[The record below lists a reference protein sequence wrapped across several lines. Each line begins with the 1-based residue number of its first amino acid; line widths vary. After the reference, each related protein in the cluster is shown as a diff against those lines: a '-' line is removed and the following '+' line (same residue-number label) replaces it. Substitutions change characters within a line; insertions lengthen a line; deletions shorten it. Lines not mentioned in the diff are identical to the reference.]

1 MKTKNFGMN
10 TDKIFLEIDIH
21 DNMYLS
27 LLNEDEDLVLGN
39 VKFEN
44 RDEVKKL
51 IERLEN
57 LLEAHQ
63 NLVEEHR

>member
-1 MKTKNFGMN
+1 MKTKNF
-10 TDKIFLEIDIH
+10 
-21 DNMYLS
+21 
-27 LLNEDEDLVLGN
+27 GN